1 MLLNDTIEKMRK
13 KAEVIIKQMK
23 EIKQSLEE
31 LDRIALKPRV
41 LTNVEYFQQMIDFE
55 NQQKKPGY
63 KKRFE
68 GLEMMKNQ
76 AEQLNT
82 MSKAEDITQLFP
94 NFNNVITELK
104 TKSKSNCII
113 F

>member
-1 MLLNDTIEKMRK
+1 MEVMK
-13 KAEVIIKQMK
+13 KQAEEILQQMK
-23 EIKQSLEE
+23 EIKTSLEE
-31 LDRIALKPRV
+31 LDKIALKPRV

-55 NQQKKPGY
+55 KEQKKSGY
-63 KKRFE
+63 LKRIE

-76 AEQLNT
+76 AEQLNA

-94 NFNNVITELK
+94 SFNNTINELK
-104 TKSKSNCII
+104 NKSKSSCLI